1 MFICSRCVFFPTD
14 ALHEQDKG
22 NSQRASHT
30 TSIRKNHQNNYSK
43 QANVDATVQELR
55 SEGLEVSG
63 VACHVGSDEQR
74 RALIAAAVAKYGPR
88 IDALVSNAAVNP
100 TAGPLL
106 DTPLDAADKIL
117 DINVKAALAL
127 VSAAAPHLKRG
138 SSVVIVSS
146 VTAYAPP
153 FPIGFYAVSKTA
165 LLGLVKGLAGEMG
178 PSGVRVNGVVRWLF
192 CCWCWGEAV
201 CV

>member
-1 MFICSRCVFFPTD
+1 
-14 ALHEQDKG
+14 
-22 NSQRASHT
+22 
-30 TSIRKNHQNNYSK
+30 
-43 QANVDATVQELR
+43 
-55 SEGLEVSG
+55 
-63 VACHVGSDEQR
+63 
-74 RALIAAAVAKYGPR
+74 
-88 IDALVSNAAVNP
+88 VSNAAVNP

-117 DINVKAALAL
+117 DINVKAALAF

-153 FPIGFYAVSKTA
+153 LSIGFYAEIKTV

-178 PSGVRVNGVVRWLF
+178 PSGVRVNGMVRWLF
-192 CCWCWGEAV
+192 CCWCWGEAD

>member
-1 MFICSRCVFFPTD
+1 V
-14 ALHEQDKG
+14 A
-22 NSQRASHT
+22 
-30 TSIRKNHQNNYSK
+30 
-43 QANVDATVQELR
+43 ATVKELR

-88 IDALVSNAAVNP
+88 IDVLVSNAAVNP

-127 VSAAAPHLKRG
+127 VSAAAPHLQRG

-178 PSGVRVNGVVRWLF
+178 PSGVRVNGVVRFFGAFLF
-192 CCWCWGEAV
+192 VERC
-201 CV
+201 